1 MIYVSTTYPKKEK
14 TRLEDVLFELKNL
27 EIDGIEIGSTHY
39 YQSKKEFKNII
50 KKNIKNKK
58 IFIHNFFPPIIDTD
72 FVINLASKDKIIH
85 KQSIDMIIN
94 NIDFCKSIDAQLYT
108 IHPGFLSRPSPAI
121 NFKKNNYDFNFSSK
135 VSSYNEAFNK
145 MIFSLKKIVN
155 YAKNKKMQVAI
166 ETEGSIKKKN
176 FLLMQRP
183 GEFKKL
189 FDEINDNLMVNLNL
203 SHMHLAS
210 KSYNFSI
217 KNFLNYLKPKIAAI
231 EISSNN
237 GIDDQHLPLKKNCIN
252 LEYLKYFN
260 LKKPIILEFRN
271 SNLSQI
277 KKSISI
283 LKKISYENKIK
294 I

>member
-1 MIYVSTTYPKKEK
+1 MIYVSTTYPKKVK
-14 TRLEDVLFELKNL
+14 TRLEDVLLELKNL

-39 YQSKKEFKNII
+39 YQNKKDFKNII
-50 KKNIKNKK
+50 KKYVKNRK
-58 IFIHNFFPPIIDTD
+58 ILIHNFFPPIIDTD

-85 KQSIDMIIN
+85 KKSLDMIIN
-94 NIDFCKSIDAQLYT
+94 NIDFCKSIDAKLYT
-108 IHPGFLSRPSPAI
+108 IHPGFLSTPSPAI
-121 NFKKNNYDFNFSSK
+121 NFKKNNYDFNFASK
-135 VSSYNEAFNK
+135 ASNYNEAFNK

-155 YAKNKKMQVAI
+155 YAKNKKIQVAI

-176 FLLMQRP
+176 FLLMQQPR
-183 GEFKKL
+183 EFKKL
-189 FDEINDNLMVNLNL
+189 FDEISDNLMVNLNL

-252 LEYLKYFN
+252 LEYLKYLN
-260 LKKPIILEFRN
+260 LKKPVILEFRN

-277 KKSISI
+277 KKSITI
-283 LKKISYENKIK
+283 LKKINYEN
-294 I
+294 